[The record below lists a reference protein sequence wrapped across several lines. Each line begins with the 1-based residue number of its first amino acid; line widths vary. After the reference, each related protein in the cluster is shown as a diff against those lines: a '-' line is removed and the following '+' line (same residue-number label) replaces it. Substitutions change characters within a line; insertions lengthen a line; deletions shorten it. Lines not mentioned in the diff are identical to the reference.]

1 MLQYAQ
7 NVVQIEVW
15 YLTAGENL
23 RFASSSYSVRYL
35 KMMLCSFSF
44 DCHLPLIVNSN
55 VDLKVRVLTFFSVKE

>member
-35 KMMLCSFSF
+35 MLCSFSF